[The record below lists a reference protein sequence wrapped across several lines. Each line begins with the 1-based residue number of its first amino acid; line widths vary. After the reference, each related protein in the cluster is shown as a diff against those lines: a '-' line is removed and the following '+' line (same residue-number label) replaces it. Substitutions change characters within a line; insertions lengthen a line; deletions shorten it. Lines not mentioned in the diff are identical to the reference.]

1 MTAAD
6 KCYHL
11 SGINLKSKHY
21 IAAYQ
26 LLDVMAA
33 LVPFFRASIFIW

>member
-26 LLDVMAA
+26 PPDAMAA
-33 LVPFFRASIFIW
+33 SVPLLRASIFIW